1 MTALWATVL
10 AEPRWLVIVGLAFDA
25 IGAVLVA
32 ITAWLRIGGVAY
44 LGEGT
49 GRQPGPLAMDPRAAV
64 VHEEPAGLVKRRWL
78 VFGGAS
84 LLVVGFSLQGIAA
97 MMQMG
102 RGHPGYWT
110 I

>member
-1 MTALWATVL
+1 MTALWAAVL
-10 AEPRWLVIVGLAFDA
+10 AEPRWLVIIGLGFDA

-32 ITAWLRIGGVAY
+32 ITAWLRISAVAY
-44 LGEGT
+44 LGDGA
-49 GRQPGPLAMDPRAAV
+49 GPN

-84 LLVVGFSLQGIAA
+84 LLVFGFSLQGIAA
-97 MMQMG
+97 WLQMG
-102 RGHPGYWT
+102 PGHPGYWT